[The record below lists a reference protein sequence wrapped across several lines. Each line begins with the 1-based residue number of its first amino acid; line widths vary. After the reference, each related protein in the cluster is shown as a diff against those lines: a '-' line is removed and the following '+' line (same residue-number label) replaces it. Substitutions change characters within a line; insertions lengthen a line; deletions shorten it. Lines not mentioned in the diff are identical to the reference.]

1 MQKNITGSLDDVVMQ
16 LFKCHLKKTEGPV
29 VVLLC
34 TSKRCDM
41 FANKIE
47 ELLSK
52 CVRTKGTNMFSARRD
67 GRDTLW
73 SINTNMLSDA
83 QGYVYEDGVIL
94 SGSMP
99 NCIARIA
106 VDWSRLETRTGV
118 LRGLKTVMVY
128 ATVFFLFLFIIS
140 LLVEKIL

>member
-47 ELLSK
+47 ELLDGETGIKIKTSK
-52 CVRTKGTNMFSARRD
+52 SN
-67 GRDTLW
+67 
-73 SINTNMLSDA
+73 
-83 QGYVYEDGVIL
+83 
-94 SGSMP
+94 
-99 NCIARIA
+99 
-106 VDWSRLETRTGV
+106 
-118 LRGLKTVMVY
+118 
-128 ATVFFLFLFIIS
+128 S
-140 LLVEKIL
+140 LLKN